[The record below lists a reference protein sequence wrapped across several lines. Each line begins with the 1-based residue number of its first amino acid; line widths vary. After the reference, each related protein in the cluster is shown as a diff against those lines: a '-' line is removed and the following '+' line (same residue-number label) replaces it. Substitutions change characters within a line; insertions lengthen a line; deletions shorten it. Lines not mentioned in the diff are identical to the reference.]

1 MTNNLKE
8 LAAKPADE
16 DQLARAQEIVGTSA
30 DLQHRLDSFLASH
43 PTRGA
48 MNDFLA
54 SLRTLSA
61 EEQIAMKI
69 SSICRVAGID
79 EPNGAERL
87 MAMQIGLMQEQNSI
101 LESGLTRTLNQMRSD
116 ANTTNSSGPFT
127 SLLGGL
133 MLGAVLTR

>member
-1 MTNNLKE
+1 MTSNVQE
-8 LAAKPADE
+8 LAAKPAGE
-16 DQLARAQEIVGTSA
+16 DQMARAQEIVSTST
-30 DLQHRLDSFLASH
+30 DLQDRLSSFLASN
-43 PTRGA
+43 PTRGE

-54 SLRTLSA
+54 SLQTMAA
-61 EEQIAMKI
+61 EEQVAIKI
-69 SSICRVAGID
+69 STICRAAGI
-79 EPNGAERL
+79 EQPTAAERL

-116 ANTTNSSGPFT
+116 AKAIDSSGAFT

>member
-1 MTNNLKE
+1 MTNNVQE
-8 LAAKPADE
+8 LAAKPAGE
-16 DQLARAQEIVGTSA
+16 DQVARAQEIVGTSA
-30 DLQHRLDSFLASH
+30 ALRDRLNSFLATN

-79 EPNGAERL
+79 EPTGAERL
-87 MAMQIGLMQEQNSI
+87 IAMQIGLMQEQNSI

-116 ANTTNSSGPFT
+116 ANTTNSSGAFT
-127 SLLGGL
+127 SLLGGV